1 MKTNLEDLKK
11 FKKDELIMRVE
22 KLENCNARLISEVQE
37 LLIETTQK
45 RNLIND
51 IKIKQKNTRF

>member
-51 IKIKQKNTRF
+51 IKIK